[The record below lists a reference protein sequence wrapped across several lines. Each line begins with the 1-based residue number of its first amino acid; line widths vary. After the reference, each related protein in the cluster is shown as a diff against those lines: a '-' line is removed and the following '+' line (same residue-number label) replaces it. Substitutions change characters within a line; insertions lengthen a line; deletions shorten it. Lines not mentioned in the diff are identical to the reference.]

1 MRQNGKKILL
11 VVVFLL
17 FGWFLGV
24 PVIGQEPGSEPV
36 KQTLTDV
43 DALMVEKTVENSE
56 KAIKGYEL
64 LLKDDPNNFEILYKL
79 ADAYVC
85 ILDIKTDGFLE
96 EKEEYKP
103 LLKTLGKS
111 ANDYAHK
118 AYKLNPNSKEVVATT
133 LRAYAYYS
141 VSFGI
146 VKAIFS
152 GAAGHFK
159 DLANQ
164 LIKLDDKFKGAMG
177 YRFLGK
183 FYLMA
188 PWPVGSDSKALKY
201 FKKGIETDN
210 ATLYSH
216 YFAGVLYFHD
226 KEWDPAEKEFSF
238 VRDNPPTND
247 EAYYFGAY
255 KKSADDYLA
264 KIAKKKK

>member
-1 MRQNGKKILL
+1 MRQNGKQIVL

-17 FGWFLGV
+17 FGWFFSV
-24 PVIGQEPGSEPV
+24 PVIGQEPVAKP
-36 KQTLTDV
+36 TLAEV
-43 DALMVEKTVENSE
+43 DALMVEKTVENCE

-85 ILDIKTDGFLE
+85 ILDIKTDGFMV
-96 EKEEYKP
+96 EKDEYKP
-103 LLKTLGKS
+103 LLKDLGKT
-111 ANDYAHK
+111 ANDIAQK
-118 AYKLNPNSKEVVATT
+118 AYKLNPKSKEVVASA
-133 LRAYAYYS
+133 LRAHAYYS
-141 VSFGI
+141 ASFGI
-146 VKAIFS
+146 VKAVFK
-152 GAAGHFK
+152 GAAGTFK

-183 FYLMA
+183 LYFVA
-188 PWPVGSDSKALKY
+188 PWPVGSDSKALKM

-216 YFAGVLYFHD
+216 YFAGVLYFDD
-226 KEWDPAEKEFSF
+226 KEWDLAEKEFAF